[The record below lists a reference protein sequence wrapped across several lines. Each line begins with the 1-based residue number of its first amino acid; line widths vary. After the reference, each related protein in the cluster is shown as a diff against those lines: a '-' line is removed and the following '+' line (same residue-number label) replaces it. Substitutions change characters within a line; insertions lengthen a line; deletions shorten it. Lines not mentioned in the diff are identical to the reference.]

1 MFSSLSLTFLFI
13 AVFTGTITYAAPVS
27 NAVCKANFFDQGTC
41 DIRVGTPSSC
51 QKSTLNLAESKLAS
65 CKSGS
70 IFWSYPMNTLIVTIE
85 TPFSQKRQPFSIRLE
100 NEQMKLAISRVCQ
113 VSPQGST
120 ELQPI
125 GNIITAKSDS
135 NYQVVLKFEAPPKLT
150 FFGVLIKYTVVPK

>member
-27 NAVCKANFFDQGTC
+27 NDVCKANFFDQGTC
-41 DIRVGTPSSC
+41 EIGVGTSSSC
-51 QKSTLNLAESKLAS
+51 QTSTLNLAESKLAS
-65 CKSGS
+65 CNSGS
-70 IFWSYPMNTLIVTIE
+70 IFWNYPVNTLIVTIV
-85 TPFSQKRQPFSIRLE
+85 TPYTQKRQPFFIRLD

-113 VSPQGST
+113 VSPQGSA

-135 NYQVVLKFEAPPKLT
+135 NYQVVLKFEAPSTLR
-150 FFGVLIKYTVVPK
+150 FYGVFIKYTVVPK

>member
-27 NAVCKANFFDQGTC
+27 NDVCKANFFDQGTC
-41 DIRVGTPSSC
+41 DIGVGTSSSC
-51 QKSTLNLAESKLAS
+51 QESTLNLAESKLAS